1 MRDGRSKEYRQPIW
15 TGGTRKGKS
24 TSEVNRELDYDVSW
38 RLKWFEFKVK
48 KELRYYVERELRGYL
63 VRDFRGLQFEYLW
76 PINSKLKG
84 NLE

>member
-1 MRDGRSKEYRQPIW
+1 MRDGRGKEYREPTW
-15 TGGTRKGKS
+15 AGEKRKGKS
-24 TSEVNRELDYDVSW
+24 TSEFNREVDYDVSW

-63 VRDFRGLQFEYLW
+63 VRDFGGLQFEYLW